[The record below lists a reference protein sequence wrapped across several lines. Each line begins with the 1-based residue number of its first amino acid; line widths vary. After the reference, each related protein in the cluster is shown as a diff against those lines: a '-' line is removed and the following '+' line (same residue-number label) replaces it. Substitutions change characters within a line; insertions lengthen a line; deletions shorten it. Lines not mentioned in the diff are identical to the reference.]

1 MKAKTGFKYAGFG
14 VLGVA
19 AIFGFTFVV
28 MWLWNSLVPD
38 LFNGPVLGYWQTL
51 GLLVLSKILFSG
63 IGGGSGRRSSHKRK
77 YYCGDENYSDIP
89 KSRWRQ
95 KYEARMNGKVE
106 PHDGETEGEEIS
118 GRSV

>member
-1 MKAKTGFKYAGFG
+1 MKTNKCLKYAGFG

-19 AIFGFTFVV
+19 GLILFTFVV
-28 MWLWNSLVPD
+28 MWLWNWLVPE

-63 IGGGSGRRSSHKRK
+63 IGGKSSRSHNKNYKYSGE
-77 YYCGDENYSDIP
+77 CPPMP

-95 KYEARMNGKVE
+95 KYEAKMNGKVE
-106 PHDGETEGEEIS
+106 GEGEVTVSDSE
-118 GRSV
+118 

>member
-19 AIFGFTFVV
+19 GVFVFTFVV
-28 MWLWNSLVPD
+28 MWLWNWLVPE

-63 IGGGSGRRSSHKRK
+63 IGGSSSKSSHKHRS
-77 YYCGDENYSDIP
+77 YCGDGDYSDMP

-95 KYEARMNGKVE
+95 KYEAKMNGKVE
-106 PHDGETEGEEIS
+106 KQDGTIEGEVS
-118 GRSV
+118 GSE

>member
-1 MKAKTGFKYAGFG
+1 MKAKNGLKYAGFG

-19 AIFGFTFVV
+19 GMILFTFVV
-28 MWLWNSLVPD
+28 MWLWNWLVPE

-63 IGGGSGRRSSHKRK
+63 IGGKSSHGHSNYKHHK
-77 YYCGDENYSDIP
+77 YSGDCGTMP

-95 KYEARMNGKVE
+95 KYEAKMNGKMEDVKNE
-106 PHDGETEGEEIS
+106 GDVIIPETE
-118 GRSV
+118 

>member
-1 MKAKTGFKYAGFG
+1 MRTRTGFKYAGFG

-19 AIFGFTFVV
+19 AVFLFTFVV
-28 MWLWNSLVPD
+28 MWLWNWLVPD

-63 IGGGSGRRSSHKRK
+63 IGGGGSKGEKSSHVRR
-77 YYCGDENYSDIP
+77 YRCEDDYP

-95 KYEARMNGKVE
+95 KYEDRMKEKEQEDKGKDQD
-106 PHDGETEGEEIS
+106 DGEVIVTD
-118 GRSV
+118 

>member
-19 AIFGFTFVV
+19 GVFAFTFVV
-28 MWLWNSLVPD
+28 MWLWNWLVPE

-51 GLLVLSKILFSG
+51 GLSSK
-63 IGGGSGRRSSHKRK
+63 SSHRHRSH
-77 YYCGDENYSDIP
+77 CGDGDYSDMP

-95 KYEARMNGKVE
+95 KYEAKMNGKVE
-106 PHDGETEGEEIS
+106 NQNP
-118 GRSV
+118 